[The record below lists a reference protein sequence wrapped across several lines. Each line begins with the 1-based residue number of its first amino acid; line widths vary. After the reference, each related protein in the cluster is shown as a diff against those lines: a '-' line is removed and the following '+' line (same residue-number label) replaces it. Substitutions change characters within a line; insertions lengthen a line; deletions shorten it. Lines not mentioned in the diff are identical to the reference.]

1 MLPVQLQ
8 ASSTA
13 YHELFIK
20 EHSLYKQEPDKPI
33 GRTLFIANVPP
44 YSTESSFKRVFS
56 CAGKIESVTF
66 QSVPGSSFRTAYI
79 VFVTSIALESALKL
93 KKLQQL
99 STDKQ
104 KIPLGIQK

>member
-66 QSVPGSSFRTAYI
+66 QSVPE
-79 VFVTSIALESALKL
+79 VALGLHIL
-93 KKLQQL
+93 YL
-99 STDKQ
+99 
-104 KIPLGIQK
+104 